1 MILDSCFL
9 VDLLAGDE
17 AAVVKLDELVDT
29 GASLEV
35 SALSVTE
42 VRRGLSEDDRTRVA
56 FDDVLTDVAVVPFDR
71 DAARRAADVHRRLDG
86 DGRSIGAVDGMIA
99 ATALERDGRVLTRNV
114 SEFRRVTDL
123 RVVPY

>member
-9 VDLLAGDE
+9 VDLLAGDD
-17 AAVVKLDELVDT
+17 AAVVKLETLVEDGT
-29 GASLEV
+29 SLE
-35 SALSVTE
+35 LSTLTVTE
-42 VRRGLSEDDRTRVA
+42 VRRGLSEDERTRGA
-56 FDDVLTDVAVVPFDR
+56 FDDVMTDVTVVPFDR
-71 DAARRAADVHRRLDG
+71 DAALRAASIHRRLDD

-99 ATALERDGRVLTRNV
+99 ATALERDRRVLTRNV